1 VSQHEDSGNPKR
13 NPGNAFQSIGEEGG
27 LVVVPE
33 HSKVEVLNP
42 VGSKIFSMLD
52 GNHSRDEIVRAI
64 VDEFDVTEDQAKQ
77 DLEQFLLE
85 LKKSELLAQ
94 PGEGGGAHE

>member
-1 VSQHEDSGNPKR
+1 VSRDEDSGNPKR
-13 NPGNAFQSIGEEGG
+13 NPVNAFQSIAEEGG

-33 HSKVEVLNP
+33 HSEVKVLNE

-52 GNHSRDEIVRAI
+52 GKQSREEIVRA
-64 VDEFDVTEDQAKQ
+64 VVEEFDVTEDDANR

-85 LKKSELLAQ
+85 LKKSELLAT
-94 PGEGGGAHE
+94 EGADE